1 MSCNPFA
8 SGMIVVVVAIHDDDD
23 EFSVRL
29 ELEAWSINDGIIGG
43 YSTSDENER
52 IKVFKKT

>member
-1 MSCNPFA
+1 
-8 SGMIVVVVAIHDDDD
+8 MIVVVVAIHDDDD